1 MDNQIKEIASI
12 IHKYNKRADIKV
24 DGYKAS
30 NLPISFEDCLSHAKN
45 IQLAFKFY
53 KDGSKFGLMDV
64 DKTLTD
70 LSKIKGQI
78 KNAIDLIDNLPLAV
92 KLPSNHFDMM
102 KKLGLDSE
110 NSKPALEN
118 FKENLVNFDNIYDL
132 LVEYVKEEN
141 FKKSKINKQVLAVVK
156 ESAVIWRAVL
166 NRKRPKYI
174 NRGKADDEFTNYLSS
189 ILKTFDLE
197 PDIDNAYRNYIKWKE
212 GKL

>member
-12 IHKYNKRADIKV
+12 INNYNKKTEIKIN
-24 DGYKAS
+24 GYSAS
-30 NLPISFEDCLSHAKN
+30 HLPISYEESILSAHN
-45 IQLAFKFY
+45 IKRAFKFY
-53 KDGSKFGLMDV
+53 KDGSKFGLMDI

-70 LSKIKGQI
+70 LRKIKGQI
-78 KNAIDLIDNLPLAV
+78 KKSIDLINDLPLAV
-92 KLPSNHFDMM
+92 KLPSNHFDMI

-110 NSKPALEN
+110 NSKPVLEN

-197 PDIDNAYRNYIKWKE
+197 PDIDNAYRNYTKWKE

>member
-12 IHKYNKRADIKV
+12 INNYNKKTEIKIN
-24 DGYKAS
+24 GYSAS
-30 NLPISFEDCLSHAKN
+30 HLPISYEECILSAHN
-45 IQLAFKFY
+45 IKRAFKFY

-70 LSKIKGQI
+70 LRKIKGQI
-78 KNAIDLIDNLPLAV
+78 KKSIDLINDLPLAV
-92 KLPSNHFDMM
+92 KLPSNHFVMI

-110 NSKPALEN
+110 NSKPVLEN

-197 PDIDNAYRNYIKWKE
+197 PDIDNAYRN
-212 GKL
+212 

>member
-1 MDNQIKEIASI
+1 MENQIKEIASI
-12 IHKYNKRADIKV
+12 IHKHNKRANITIN
-24 DGYKAS
+24 GNRAS
-30 NLPISFEDCLSHAKN
+30 HLPISYESCLSYAKN

-70 LSKIKGQI
+70 LRKIKGQI
-78 KNAIDLIDNLPLAV
+78 QKSIDLINDLPLTV

-110 NSKPALEN
+110 NSKPVLEY
-118 FKENLVNFDNIYDL
+118 FKEKLVNFDKVYNL
-132 LVEYVKEEN
+132 VVEYIKEEN
-141 FKKSKINKQVLAVVK
+141 FKKSKINKEVLAVIK
-156 ESAVIWRAVL
+156 ESVVIWRTVL

-174 NRGKADDEFTNYLSS
+174 NRGNANDDFTNYLSE
-189 ILKTFDLE
+189 ILKVFNLE

>member
-1 MDNQIKEIASI
+1 MYNQIKEIASI
-12 IHKYNKRADIKV
+12 INNYNKKTEIKIN
-24 DGYKAS
+24 GYSAS
-30 NLPISFEDCLSHAKN
+30 HLPISYEECILSAHN
-45 IQLAFKFY
+45 IKRAFKFY
-53 KDGSKFGLMDV
+53 KDGSKFGLMDI

-70 LSKIKGQI
+70 LRKIKGQI
-78 KNAIDLIDNLPLAV
+78 KKSIDLINDLPLAV
-92 KLPSNHFDMM
+92 KLPSNHFDMI

-110 NSKPALEN
+110 NSKPVLEN

-141 FKKSKINKQVLAVVK
+141 FKKSKINKQVLAVIK

-197 PDIDNAYRNYIKWKE
+197 PDIDNAYRNYVKWKD

>member
-1 MDNQIKEIASI
+1 MDKQLEEIASI
-12 IHKYNKRADIKV
+12 INNYNKRTEIKIN
-24 DGYKAS
+24 GYKAS
-30 NLPISFEDCLSHAKN
+30 HLPISYEACISSAKT
-45 IQLAFKFY
+45 IQLGFKFY

-70 LSKIKGQI
+70 LRKIKGQI

-110 NSKPALEN
+110 KSKHVLEN
-118 FKENLVNFDNIYDL
+118 FKENLVNCDNVNDL
-132 LVEYVKEEN
+132 LVEYVKENN
-141 FKKSKINKQVLAVVK
+141 FRKSKINKQVLAVVRV
-156 ESAVIWRAVL
+156 SAVIWRLVL

-197 PDIDNAYRNYIKWKE
+197 PDIDNAYRNYIKWNE
-212 GKL
+212 GQL

>member
-12 IHKYNKRADIKV
+12 INNYNKKTEIKIN
-24 DGYKAS
+24 GYSAS
-30 NLPISFEDCLSHAKN
+30 HLPISYEECILSAHN
-45 IQLAFKFY
+45 IKRAFKFY

-70 LSKIKGQI
+70 LRKIKVQI
-78 KNAIDLIDNLPLAV
+78 KKSIDLINDLPLAV
-92 KLPSNHFDMM
+92 KLPSNHFDMT

-110 NSKPALEN
+110 NSKPVLEN
-118 FKENLVNFDNIYDL
+118 FKENLVNFDNVYDL

-141 FKKSKINKQVLAVVK
+141 FKKSKINKQVLAVIK

-197 PDIDNAYRNYIKWKE
+197 PDIDNAYRNYVKWKD

>member
-12 IHKYNKRADIKV
+12 INNYNKKTEIKIN
-24 DGYKAS
+24 GYSAS
-30 NLPISFEDCLSHAKN
+30 HLPISYEECILSAHNIKRAFE
-45 IQLAFKFY
+45 FY
-53 KDGSKFGLMDV
+53 KDGSKFGLMDI

-70 LSKIKGQI
+70 LRKIKGQI
-78 KNAIDLIDNLPLAV
+78 KKSIDLINDLPLAV
-92 KLPSNHFDMM
+92 KLPSNHFDMI

-110 NSKPALEN
+110 NSKPVLEN

-197 PDIDNAYRNYIKWKE
+197 PDIDNAYRNYTKWKE
-212 GKL
+212 EKL

>member
-1 MDNQIKEIASI
+1 MKKQLEEIASI
-12 IHKYNKRADIKV
+12 INKYNKRTNIKIN
-24 DGYKAS
+24 GYSAS
-30 NLPISFEDCLSHAKN
+30 HLPISYEACISSAKS
-45 IQLAFKFY
+45 IQSAFKFY

-64 DKTLTD
+64 GKRLTD
-70 LSKIKGQI
+70 LRKIKGQI
-78 KNAIDLIDNLPLAV
+78 KNATDLIDDLPLAV

-110 NSKPALEN
+110 NSKPVLEN

-197 PDIDNAYRNYIKWKE
+197 PDIDNAYRNYTKWKE
-212 GKL
+212 GKF

>member
-12 IHKYNKRADIKV
+12 INNYNKKTEIKIN
-24 DGYKAS
+24 GYSAS
-30 NLPISFEDCLSHAKN
+30 HLPISYEECILSAHN
-45 IQLAFKFY
+45 IKRAFKFY
-53 KDGSKFGLMDV
+53 KDGSKFGLMDI

-70 LSKIKGQI
+70 LRKIKGQI
-78 KNAIDLIDNLPLAV
+78 KKSIDLINDLPLAV
-92 KLPSNHFDMM
+92 KLPSNHFDMI

-110 NSKPALEN
+110 NSKPVLEN

-197 PDIDNAYRNYIKWKE
+197 PDIDNAYRNYTKWKE

>member
-12 IHKYNKRADIKV
+12 INNYNKKTEIKIN
-24 DGYKAS
+24 GYSAS
-30 NLPISFEDCLSHAKN
+30 HLPISYEECILSAHN
-45 IQLAFKFY
+45 IKRAFKFY
-53 KDGSKFGLMDV
+53 KDGSKFGLMDI

-70 LSKIKGQI
+70 LRKIKGQI
-78 KNAIDLIDNLPLAV
+78 KKSIDLINDLPLAV
-92 KLPSNHFDMM
+92 KLPSNHFDMI
-102 KKLGLDSE
+102 KKLGLDTE
-110 NSKPALEN
+110 NSKPVLEN

-174 NRGKADDEFTNYLSS
+174 NRGKADDEFTNFLAS

-197 PDIDNAYRNYIKWKE
+197 PDIDNAYRNYVKWKD

>member
-12 IHKYNKRADIKV
+12 INNYNKKTEIKIN
-24 DGYKAS
+24 GYSAS
-30 NLPISFEDCLSHAKN
+30 HLPISYEECILSAHN
-45 IQLAFKFY
+45 IKRAFKFY
-53 KDGSKFGLMDV
+53 KDGSKFGLMDI
-64 DKTLTD
+64 DKTLSD
-70 LSKIKGQI
+70 LRKIKGQI
-78 KNAIDLIDNLPLAV
+78 KKSIDLINDLPLAV
-92 KLPSNHFDMM
+92 KLPSNHFDMI

-110 NSKPALEN
+110 NSKPVLEN

-141 FKKSKINKQVLAVVK
+141 FKKSKINKQVLAVIK

-197 PDIDNAYRNYIKWKE
+197 PDIDNAYRNYTKWKE

>member
-1 MDNQIKEIASI
+1 MENQIKEIASI
-12 IHKYNKRADIKV
+12 IHKHNKRANITIN
-24 DGYKAS
+24 GNRAS
-30 NLPISFEDCLSHAKN
+30 HLPISYKSCLSYAKN

-70 LSKIKGQI
+70 LRKIKGQI
-78 KNAIDLIDNLPLAV
+78 QKSIDLINDLPLTV

-110 NSKPALEN
+110 NSKPVLEH
-118 FKENLVNFDNIYDL
+118 FKEKLVNFDKVYNL
-132 LVEYVKEEN
+132 VVEYIKEEN
-141 FKKSKINKQVLAVVK
+141 FKKSKINKEVLAVIK
-156 ESAVIWRAVL
+156 ESVVIWRTVL

-174 NRGKADDEFTNYLSS
+174 NRGNANDDFTNYLSE
-189 ILKTFDLE
+189 ILKVFNLE

>member
-1 MDNQIKEIASI
+1 
-12 IHKYNKRADIKV
+12 
-24 DGYKAS
+24 
-30 NLPISFEDCLSHAKN
+30 
-45 IQLAFKFY
+45 
-53 KDGSKFGLMDV
+53 MDV

-70 LSKIKGQI
+70 LRKIKGQI
-78 KNAIDLIDNLPLAV
+78 KNATDLIDDLPLAV

-110 NSKPALEN
+110 NSKPVLEN

-197 PDIDNAYRNYIKWKE
+197 PDIDNAYRNYVKWKE

>member
-1 MDNQIKEIASI
+1 MEKQLKEIASI
-12 IHKYNKRADIKV
+12 INNYNKRIDIKIN
-24 DGYKAS
+24 GYAAS
-30 NLPISFEDCLSHAKN
+30 HLPISYEACISSAKS
-45 IQLAFKFY
+45 IQSAFKFY

-70 LSKIKGQI
+70 LRKIKGQI
-78 KNAIDLIDNLPLAV
+78 KNALDLIDDLPLAL

-110 NSKPALEN
+110 NSKPVLEN
-118 FKENLVNFDNIYDL
+118 FKENLVNFDNVYYL

-141 FKKSKINKQVLAVVK
+141 FKKSKINKQVLAVIK

-197 PDIDNAYRNYIKWKE
+197 PDIDNAYRNYVKWKD